1 MGATEAGTEGRR
13 RGGRDARRALRAQP
27 LADDIRPVRPG
38 MSGGRYRP
46 LDDSAIGRIHEAV
59 LQVLEEIGFAD
70 AIPSC
75 IEAVTAKGGVYGDDG
90 RLRFPRAL
98 VEDTIAMAA
107 RNFPLFGQDPRHDMW
122 PQGQK
127 VHYGT
132 AGAAV
137 HVVDIEKKEYRES
150 LLQDLYDAARIVE
163 TCDNIHF
170 FQRPMVARDM
180 VEPRDLD
187 INTVYAAVTGTAKH
201 VGTSFT
207 LPEYAEEAIGLLH
220 MIAGGEAEWRARP
233 FVSNSNCFVVPPL
246 KFAEDACGVLE
257 ACVRGGMPV
266 LLLSAG
272 QAGATAPAAI
282 AGAVVQA
289 TAEVL
294 AGLVYVNAVAPGH
307 PAIFGTW
314 PFVSDL
320 RTGAMSGGSGEQAL
334 LTSACAQMAQF
345 YDLPGGSAAGMAD
358 AKLPDV
364 QSGYEKGI
372 TDVMAGLAGLNLVYE
387 SAGMHASLLGFCLES
402 LLIDNDMLSQALRCV
417 RGIEVTDETL
427 SVESMRQV
435 CMEGPGH
442 YLGHEQTL
450 SLMQTEYVYP
460 KIADRS
466 SPKEWLELGKPDI
479 VQRAIARKR
488 EILET
493 RFPDHVPEQI
503 DSAIREKFN
512 ILLPRDAMCG

>member
-1 MGATEAGTEGRR
+1 
-13 RGGRDARRALRAQP
+13 
-27 LADDIRPVRPG
+27 
-38 MSGGRYRP
+38 
-46 LDDSAIGRIHEAV
+46 
-59 LQVLEEIGFAD
+59 
-70 AIPSC
+70 
-75 IEAVTAKGGVYGDDG
+75 
-90 RLRFPRAL
+90 
-98 VEDTIAMAA
+98 
-107 RNFPLFGQDPRHDMW
+107 
-122 PQGQK
+122 
-127 VHYGT
+127 
-132 AGAAV
+132 
-137 HVVDIEKKEYRES
+137 
-150 LLQDLYDAARIVE
+150 
-163 TCDNIHF
+163 
-170 FQRPMVARDM
+170 
-180 VEPRDLD
+180 
-187 INTVYAAVTGTAKH
+187 
-201 VGTSFT
+201 
-207 LPEYAEEAIGLLH
+207 
-220 MIAGGEAEWRARP
+220 
-233 FVSNSNCFVVPPL
+233 
-246 KFAEDACGVLE
+246 
-257 ACVRGGMPV
+257 
-266 LLLSAG
+266 
-272 QAGATAPAAI
+272 
-282 AGAVVQA
+282 
-289 TAEVL
+289 
-294 AGLVYVNAVAPGH
+294 
-307 PAIFGTW
+307 
-314 PFVSDL
+314 
-320 RTGAMSGGSGEQAL
+320 MSGGSGEQAL

-435 CMEGPGH
+435 CLEGPGH

-488 EILET
+488 EILES
-493 RFPDHVPEQI
+493 RFPDHVPGEI